1 MCEDSTAVAVSEYA
15 GALEKAES
23 EARGS
28 VASAA
33 AAARREAGA
42 RLAELD
48 TAASGLR
55 SGQQETLAI
64 AVAEGEQLLDP
75 AALDPVVAAEASA
88 RDAALRHRADQA
100 TAQSQ
105 LLQAASLDTAL
116 RAGSATL
123 SAVEALG
130 GTRGD

>member
-33 AAARREAGA
+33 AAARREASA

-48 TAASGLR
+48 AAASGLR
-55 SGQQETLAI
+55 SGQQETSAI

-88 RDAALRHRADQA
+88 HDAALRHRADQA
-100 TAQSQ
+100 TPHGHI
-105 LLQAASLDTAL
+105 LQPASLDPAD
-116 RAGSATL
+116 RAGR
-123 SAVEALG
+123 ALP
-130 GTRGD
+130 R